1 MLVIVILIII
11 KLIIMIM
18 MMIRYLMWTSPS
30 TVWQTRTSN
39 QTRSYISS
47 LSASLGKIIIIVV
60 LVIII
65 IIIII
70 KLDCELYLWVSGH
83 YSVRSANVS
92 VVIKVIILIIIL
104 LIRSVPAAWL
114 IFTLIVLLIYLLTR
128 CHLHHVYLPHD
139 DMMIF
144 TLISDHS
151 WPWWWRWK
159 DMMMNL

>member
-1 MLVIVILIII
+1 
-11 KLIIMIM
+11 
-18 MMIRYLMWTSPS
+18 MIRYLMWTSPS

-128 CHLHHVYLPHD
+128 CHLQQQQHHLHHNDFSFRSVIIPD
-139 DMMIF
+139 CK
-144 TLISDHS
+144 SDADTDPPTVS
-151 WPWWWRWK
+151 RCCDTKNNKKRKSRPIRS
-159 DMMMNL
+159 